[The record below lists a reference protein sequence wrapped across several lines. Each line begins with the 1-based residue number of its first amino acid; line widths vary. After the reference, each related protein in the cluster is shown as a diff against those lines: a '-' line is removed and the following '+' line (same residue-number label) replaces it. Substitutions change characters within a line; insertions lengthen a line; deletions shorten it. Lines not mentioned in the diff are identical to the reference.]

1 MNQRERL
8 LAIVVGTLA
17 VVIGGWML
25 FGYVGSQFSKRQQE
39 IDTLESQ
46 IATAR
51 RQIQAGKM
59 AMRSIGE
66 FEARSLPANAEV
78 ARSLYHD
85 WLLAQIGEAGL
96 IEQDVR
102 AVGSIAEKTLYV
114 QQSFTVKAKGT
125 LPQVVGF
132 LHKFYSVDWV
142 HRMSFLKLKPLP
154 DTKLLDIDLKIDA
167 LSLLRAESESK
178 LVERPS
184 QRLKLKSR
192 TAYQTVIGGRNL
204 FGPPNQPPRLTINGS
219 KEANTN
225 RQVELTARATDADVL
240 DKVQYELVESATKEV
255 RFDSATGRLTW
266 TPRATGKFEFK
277 FRAKDDGLPSKASD
291 VVAVVVNVTDPLPPE
306 PPSRKLA
313 FDQAKFT
320 VLTAVLEIGGTAEV
334 WLHVRPTGETLK
346 LHAGDPFEIGSVKG
360 VVEEIG
366 ESHFTF
372 ASEDKL
378 RRLEKGEILEQ
389 SQATGQLPVQTDR
402 QPARNDLSAP

>member
-1 MNQRERL
+1 L
-8 LAIVVGTLA
+8 GIVVGALA
-17 VVIGGWML
+17 VLIGGWML
-25 FGYVGSQFSKRQQE
+25 FGYVNSQFSKRQQQ

-59 AMRSIGE
+59 AVRSIGE
-66 FEARSLPANAEV
+66 FESRSLPANAEV

-85 WLLAQIGEAGL
+85 WLLARIGEAGL
-96 IEQDVR
+96 IDQDVR
-102 AVGSIAEKTLYV
+102 AVGSIAEKNLYV
-114 QQSFTVKAKGT
+114 QQSFNVKAKGT
-125 LPQVVGF
+125 LPQVVDF
-132 LHKFYSVDWV
+132 LHTFYSVDWV
-142 HRMSFLKLKPLP
+142 HRMSFLKLKPVP
-154 DTKLLDIDLKIDA
+154 ETKLMDIDLKIDA
-167 LSLLRAESESK
+167 LSLLRAESEAK

-184 QRLKLKSR
+184 QRLKLDSR
-192 TAYQTVIGGRNL
+192 AAYQAVISGRNL

-225 RQVELTARATDADVL
+225 RQMELTARATDADVL
-240 DKVQYELVESATKEV
+240 DKVQYELVESATKDA
-255 RFDSATGRLTW
+255 RFDPATGRLTW

-277 FRAKDDGLPSKASD
+277 FRAKDDGLPNKISD
-291 VVAVVVNVTDPLPPE
+291 VVAVVVEVTDPLPPE
-306 PPSRKLA
+306 PPAPRKLA

-346 LHAGDPFEIGSVKG
+346 LHAGEEFEVGSVKG

-372 ASEDKL
+372 VSDDSL
-378 RRLEKGEILEQ
+378 RRLDKGEVLED
-389 SQATGQLPVQTDR
+389 SQATVEAGEP
-402 QPARNDLSAP
+402 PALSSGEPISSDLSAP